1 LNFEIRK
8 AELKDIPEVFEM
20 ARTLAIMQE
29 LEHRFCITQE
39 SLKLMFTEPEQSTTT
54 VVVEADNQILAF
66 AMYTLLRNNRLYHNG
81 FAMYV
86 DELFVLPEHRS
97 IGLGTALF
105 QYIAKKALENNC
117 NRMEWWVEKENN
129 NAMTFYDNL
138 GARSLDEFTT
148 YRMLKPELEIFV
160 NK

>member
-1 LNFEIRK
+1 MNFEIRK
-8 AELKDIPEVFEM
+8 AELKDIPKVFEM
-20 ARTLAIMQE
+20 ARALAIMQE

-54 VVVEADNQILAF
+54 IVVEADNQILAF
-66 AMYTLLRNNRLYHNG
+66 AMYTLLKNNRLYHNG

-86 DELFVLPEHRS
+86 DELFVLPEYRS
-97 IGLGTALF
+97 IGLGTTLF
-105 QYIAKKALENNC
+105 KYIAKKALENNC
-117 NRMEWWVEKENN
+117 NRMEWWVERENN
-129 NAMTFYDNL
+129 EAMTFYDNL

-160 NK
+160 SK